1 MFNLTLATL
10 ISRILTLIIAFTF
23 HEFSHAWVAKQ
34 FGDNTAERAG
44 RLTLNPLKHLDP
56 IGTLMLIIGGFG
68 WAKPVP
74 INPYLLNRKSSSAEM
89 FVSLAGPFSNLLL
102 AVLAAIPFRTGLLHY
117 TMSGSQYFPSVS
129 QFLFEFIIINLALL
143 LFNLIPISPL
153 DGEKVLSS
161 VLPPRFA
168 SVMDA
173 IRPYGPLI
181 LLGLIMLG
189 RVGSIDI
196 IGFIMGPPLTAMFRL
211 LVGA

>member
-1 MFNLTLATL
+1 MLNLTMATL

-34 FGDNTAERAG
+34 FGDDTAERAG

-56 IGTLMLIIGGFG
+56 IGTLMLIVGGFG

-74 INPYLLNRKSSSAEM
+74 INPYLLNKRSSSAEM

-102 AVLAAIPFRTGLLHY
+102 AILAAIPFRTGLIHY
-117 TMSGSQYFPSVS
+117 STSGSQYFPSVS

-153 DGEKVLSS
+153 DGEKVLSA
-161 VLPPRFA
+161 VVPPRIA
-168 SVMDA
+168 SFMDT

-189 RVGSIDI
+189 RVGSLDI